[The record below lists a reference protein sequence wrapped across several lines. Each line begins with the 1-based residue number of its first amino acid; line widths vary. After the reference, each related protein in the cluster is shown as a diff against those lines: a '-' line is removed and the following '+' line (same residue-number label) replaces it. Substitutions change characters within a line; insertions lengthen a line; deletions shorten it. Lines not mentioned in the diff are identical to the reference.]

1 MYYLLVLMC
10 FVGDDW
16 VNFFDFVLVE
26 ICDSVYLVSYFVGVS
41 YRLKLEIWND
51 FRMRYNGLIM

>member
-1 MYYLLVLMC
+1 MC

-41 YRLKLEIWND
+41 YRLKLEI
-51 FRMRYNGLIM
+51 